1 MTDFEKVKSYLIELE
16 YNILSEDIEEELFVV
31 EKEDAGI
38 NNLIID
44 CEDEILII
52 EQLIMELQV
61 DSAQVYKDLLI
72 KNREIVHGA
81 FVLAEDGKSLIFRDT
96 LQLKNLDLNEL
107 EGTLNSLGLLLGE
120 YGETLINISKLK

>member
-16 YNILSEDIEEELFVV
+16 YTILSEDIEEELFVV

-38 NNLIID
+38 SNLIID
-44 CEDEILII
+44 CEGEILII
-52 EQLIMELQV
+52 EQLIMELPV
-61 DSAQVYKDLLI
+61 DRAEVYKDLLI

-81 FVLAEDGKSLIFRDT
+81 FVLADDGKSLIFRDT

-107 EGTLNSLGLLLGE
+107 EGTLNSLALLLGE

>member
-44 CEDEILII
+44 CEDEIHIF